1 MLQPYPQSEGQKID
15 ATATEEMRWVMGVIS
30 AARTIR
36 AERDIAP
43 SKTLPVLLADGGAR
57 EHAWMRQNEH
67 YLKLLARMESLT
79 WLKAGSTTP
88 ESAMELV
95 GQTKVL
101 IPLGALINKQDEL
114 ARIKKEIEKFEKELT
129 KAKGKLANADFVA
142 RAPAHV
148 VEQEQSRVAEFEAAL
163 VKLSAQR
170 AQVEAL
176 PDNAP

>member
-1 MLQPYPQSEGQKID
+1 
-15 ATATEEMRWVMGVIS
+15 MGVIS

-43 SKTLPVLLADGGAR
+43 SKPLPVLLADGGAR
-57 EHAWMRQNEH
+57 EHTWMRQNEH

-79 WLKAGSTTP
+79 WLKAGSTAP
-88 ESAMELV
+88 ESALELV

-101 IPLGALINKQDEL
+101 IPLGALIDKQNEL

-142 RAPAHV
+142 RAPATV

-163 VKLSAQR
+163 VKLNVQR

-176 PDNAP
+176 PDSA